1 MNAPVLVLNQSYE
14 PLSVCNVK
22 KAILLL
28 IMDKAE
34 IVEHH
39 SNKILRSI
47 SSSVPFPSVIKLY
60 RYISLRHSSIE
71 LSRKNLQRRDSYKC
85 QYCSK
90 SETPLTI
97 DHILP
102 KSRGG
107 LDTWDNLVSA
117 CVQCNNKKGNKT
129 PKEAGMTLL
138 SVPKKPHYIMYLKT
152 LHSVVET
159 LWRPYLFMD

>member
-1 MNAPVLVLNQSYE
+1 MVLNQSYE

-28 IMDKAE
+28 LMQKAD

-39 SNKILRSI
+39 SHSVLRTI
-47 SSSVPFPSVIKLY
+47 STSLPFPSVIKLH
-60 RYISLRHSSIE
+60 RYISLRHTSIE
-71 LSRKNLQRRDSYKC
+71 LSRKNLLRRDGNKC
-85 QYCSK
+85 QYCST
-90 SETPLTI
+90 SAPPLTI
-97 DHILP
+97 DHVIP

-107 LDTWDNLVSA
+107 LDTWDNLVCA
-117 CVQCNNKKGNKT
+117 CVKCNNKKGNRT
-129 PKEAGMTLL
+129 PKEAGMNLL
-138 SVPKKPHYIMYLKT
+138 TIPKKPHYIVYLKS